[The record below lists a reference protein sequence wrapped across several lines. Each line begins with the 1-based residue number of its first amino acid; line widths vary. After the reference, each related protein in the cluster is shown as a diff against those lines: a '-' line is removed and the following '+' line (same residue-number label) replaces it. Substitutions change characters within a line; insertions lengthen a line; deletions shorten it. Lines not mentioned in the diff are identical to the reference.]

1 MPADYLANP
10 LIFLST
16 TIIGVYVFILIT
28 RVLLQ
33 FSGADS
39 RNPISLFII
48 RATRVPVKILSPV
61 LPTFK
66 NINLSAIAIAF
77 ILQLIIGYILFSQ
90 LDAAFQSIFFWAL
103 AELLTSFINI
113 FTYSIFITI
122 ILSWINPGTY
132 NPAVSLLYKIT
143 EPVIK
148 LFSKIIPPMGGI
160 DLSPMA
166 AMLAL
171 QILKML
177 LIPPLHALM

>member
-10 LIFLST
+10 LVFLTT

-33 FSGADS
+33 FSSADS

-48 RATRVPVKILSPV
+48 KATRLPVNILSSV
-61 LPTFK
+61 LPTVK
-66 NINLSAIAIAF
+66 NINLSAIATAF
-77 ILQLIIGYILFSQ
+77 ILQIVIGYILFSQ
-90 LDAAFQSIFFWAL
+90 HGAAFNSIFFWAL
-103 AELLTSFINI
+103 AELLISFINI
-113 FTYSIFITI
+113 ITYSIFITI

-143 EPVIK
+143 EPIIK
-148 LFSKIIPPMGGI
+148 PFSKIIPPMGGI

-166 AMLAL
+166 ALLAL
-171 QILKML
+171 QVLKML